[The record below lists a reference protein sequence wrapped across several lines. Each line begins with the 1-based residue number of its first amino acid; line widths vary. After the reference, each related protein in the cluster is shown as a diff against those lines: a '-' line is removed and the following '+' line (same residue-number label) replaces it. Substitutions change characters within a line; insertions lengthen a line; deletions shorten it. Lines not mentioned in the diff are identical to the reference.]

1 MVVDKGKHI
10 EHVGIR
16 GMKWGVRNNNRAS
29 RKAETKSSAFRKFGF
44 NKDADRMAQKAA
56 KYRDKAEK
64 LVKKIAAAK
73 LNKERLAVYKQ
84 TEQYKI
90 DKLKVSILLGAVA
103 TSLIFLYEK
112 GNE

>member
-1 MVVDKGKHI
+1 MIVSKEEYIKHA
-10 EHVGIR
+10 GIR

-73 LNKERLAVYKQ
+73 LNKEKLAVYKQ

-90 DKLKVSILLGAVA
+90 DKLKVTVLLGAVTTA
-103 TSLIFLYEK
+103 LIFLYEK
-112 GNE
+112 GN